1 MEDFFENL
9 AGLLRKHPRLVL
21 ATVVSTG
28 GSAPREAGARMAV
41 LPDGSIVGTVGGGI
55 LEKKVIEDALVVLR
69 EGSPRLARYELTE
82 GGDGIGA
89 ECGGRSEVFLEP
101 VGSAPHLLVLG
112 AGHVGL
118 ALAALG
124 RDAGFQVTVVDDR
137 TEFADRAS
145 LAGVEV
151 IRSAPDDTSL
161 RDLVTQQTAITV
173 VTRSHLLDRDSLRN
187 LIGTD
192 AFYIG
197 MIGSR
202 SKVQKEMTLLRGEGL
217 DPEALSR
224 VHAPIGLDIGA
235 QTPAEIAVSILAEI
249 IAVRRTGTVSDA
261 SLVRKK
267 RSK

>member
-1 MEDFFENL
+1 MEDFFERL
-9 AGLLRKHPRLVL
+9 ADLLGTHPRLVL

-55 LEKKVIEDALVVLR
+55 LEKRVIEDALEVLR
-69 EGSPRLARYELTE
+69 ENAPRLVRYELTQ
-82 GGDGIGA
+82 GQQGIGA
-89 ECGGRSEVFLEP
+89 ECGGRCEVFLEP

-124 RDAGFQVTVVDDR
+124 RDAGFKVTVVDDR
-137 TEFADRAS
+137 REFADRATRP
-145 LAGVEV
+145 GVTVV
-151 IRSAPDDTSL
+151 IKSTDDPSL
-161 RDLVTQQTAITV
+161 RDLVTDQTAVAV
-173 VTRSHLLDRDSLRN
+173 VTRSHKLDRESLRN
-187 LIGTD
+187 LVGTN
-192 AFYIG
+192 ALYIG

-202 SKVQKEMTLLRGEGL
+202 AKVEKEMGLLRDEGV
-217 DPEALSR
+217 DPDALGR

-235 QTPAEIAVSILAEI
+235 ETPAEIALSILAEVT
-249 IAVRRTGTVSDA
+249 AVRRTGRTPPS
-261 SLVRKK
+261 SMVRKK